1 MRHSKG
7 KKIALHIIM
16 YTFVLIMMIPLLWL
30 VVISFK
36 TNREILT
43 EPLQLPDVWSFQ
55 NYIDALQ
62 QLDIVKLFSNTI
74 IISVI
79 AVIIQLVITISSS
92 FAIFSYRTIHKP
104 LCFAI
109 PHLSYQL
116 CIRGRRKMGTYIA
129 IYNNGHLLQY
139 INFFGIYERHTS

>member
-1 MRHSKG
+1 
-7 KKIALHIIM
+7 M

-92 FAIFSYRTIHKP
+92 FAISRMSYKNKKFQKA
-104 LCFAI
+104 LY
-109 PHLSYQL
+109 S
-116 CIRGRRKMGTYIA
+116 
-129 IYNNGHLLQY
+129 
-139 INFFGIYERHTS
+139 FFLI